1 MKNFYSYILVF
12 IFALA
17 PAGAA
22 FATPNYTGESEAPP
36 SLEELQEIP
45 RENILEIPE
54 NNLESAL
61 PYDIRFE
68 AIKEAAVSY
77 GARGGLAWRTY
88 HIRLELDHRASYMDQ
103 VFDFNSLLIPA
114 PSGLLIEPPVVSDAE
129 NAMIINGG
137 GREAALADRVINITR
152 NARIV
157 SIGKS
162 WRNYLER
169 EWGDVT
175 PPPDILR
182 PNDKKER
189 AKWREWVRQGWKQ
202 GIEQADEI
210 FQFDL
215 NQLVADYRGMVRYRM
230 LLAQGMISPP
240 YALQVYRG
248 VTGGGNEMRVGDR
261 AVEITGMPELVPS
274 AEKWQPA
281 SR

>member
-1 MKNFYSYILVF
+1 MKYRFLSFLTVF
-12 IFALA
+12 FVLA
-17 PAGAA
+17 QAGFSMAS
-22 FATPNYTGESEAPP
+22 TSSGESDEPP
-36 SLEELQEIP
+36 SLRSLQTIEK
-45 RENILEIPE
+45 ENKFVDGET
-54 NNLESAL
+54 SAL
-61 PYDIRFE
+61 PFDIRKE
-68 AIKEAAVSY
+68 AVKEAAISY

-88 HIRLELDHRASYMDQ
+88 HIRQELDHRASSMDK

-114 PSGLLIEPPVVSDAE
+114 PSGLLIEPPVVSEAE
-129 NAMIINGG
+129 NAMLINGG
-137 GREAALADRVINITR
+137 GREAALADRVINITK

-169 EWGDVT
+169 EWGEVT

-182 PNDKKER
+182 PENAEER
-189 AKWREWVRQGWKQ
+189 EKWEKWVKIGWKQ
-202 GIEQADEI
+202 GVDQADDI
-210 FQFDL
+210 FQLDL
-215 NQLVADYRGMVRYRM
+215 NQLLADYRGMVRYRM
-230 LLAQGMISPP
+230 LLTQGMISPP